1 MIKFYLSTVAIYFII
16 YIASGIL
23 FRKKYIK
30 ARDKLRKATNDNSKI
45 RGYFRTTIDYLLLS
59 FIPFIR
65 LMALIVKY
73 YMVFDTDKCIEVVK
87 EKRSK

>member
-23 FRKKYIK
+23 FKKEYIK

-45 RGYFRTTIDYLLLS
+45 RGYFRTTINYLLLS

-65 LMALIVKY
+65 LMTLIVKY